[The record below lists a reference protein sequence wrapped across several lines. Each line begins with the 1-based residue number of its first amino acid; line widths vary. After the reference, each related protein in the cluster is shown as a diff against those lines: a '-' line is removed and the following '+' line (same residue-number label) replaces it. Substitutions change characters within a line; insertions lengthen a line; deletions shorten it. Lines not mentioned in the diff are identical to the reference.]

1 MKFML
6 TGRILGRP
14 SLVTVSAL
22 GLAAFLMNACSTTE
36 TLDADSGGGGQSP
49 AGGSATGDGGTGGS
63 PVSGPGGQGGEGGVA
78 APEVEVAELAE
89 LAVKSADSYDDNAYG
104 IISGTTLAGY
114 HKDWEANRPA
124 GVTGKLVILQVLA
137 SGQAAQVIV
146 SNEKDGVYSY
156 VLPTAKVAQARSNG
170 LSNFETDIPDGPT
183 ADALL
188 KLYGIDPTKDFVVL
202 TFEAPPGTASSVVQ
216 SVGRAWVFFNYWGW
230 PKERLAILNG
240 SINVNGTL
248 GSNDPQKVQ
257 IAATAQQKFSL
268 PKDNGTKSFKDLYRD
283 QTVVSVSA
291 EEIIAVLEE
300 PENGALRSKVRIV
313 DARGG
318 AEALGLKKA
327 TNTGRTTCASYDSTT
342 PGNPLN
348 KKCSTPFE
356 GRIRG
361 ANSVPWTG
369 FLQDLTNGYR
379 FLSPADAKALFDAQ
393 SGWVDGTH
401 EFTIQYCRTN
411 QRSTVTGMVANLILG
426 YPTRLYETSFIEWG
440 HLSAGPADVVA
451 GDVTETFPNKS
462 LLPEASPF
470 RTDLAAYTE
479 HAVLNAAD
487 SAAYVPGG
495 TLGVLTQPVT
505 WVAGPNY
512 NDEADVNPPS
522 TAVGDLWPKL
532 NAAGTTTR
540 ASIEADRAY
549 LRAE

>member
-1 MKFML
+1 MKFL
-6 TGRILGRP
+6 LNGRIVARP
-14 SLVTVSAL
+14 RWLVTIGSL
-22 GLAAFLMNACSTTE
+22 SLAALMTSACSETE
-36 TLDADSGGGGQSP
+36 AIDADAGGGGQTA
-49 AGGSATGDGGTGGS
+49 AGGSKNGGS
-63 PVSGPGGQGGEGGVA
+63 GGSQPVGPGGQGGEGG
-78 APEVEVAELAE
+78 APVQAIEVPDLAD

-104 IISGTTLAGY
+104 VISGKTLAAY
-114 HKDWEANRPA
+114 HKDWENSRPA
-124 GVTGKLVILQVLA
+124 GVTGKLVILQVLP

-146 SNEKDGVYSY
+146 SNEKKGVYSY

-188 KLYGIDPTKDFVVL
+188 KLYGIDPTQDFVVL
-202 TFEAPPGTASSVVQ
+202 TFEAPTGTQSSVVQ

-230 PKERLAILNG
+230 PKERLAVLNG
-240 SINVNGTL
+240 SINFNGTL
-248 GSNDPQKVQ
+248 SANDPLKVQ
-257 IAATAQQKFSL
+257 IAATAQQKFSQ
-268 PKDNGTKSFKDLYRD
+268 PKDNGTKGFKDLFRD
-283 QTVVSVSA
+283 QTIVSITV
-291 EEIIAVLEE
+291 EEILEILNE
-300 PENGALRSKVRIV
+300 PENGPTRSKVRIV

-327 TNTGRTTCASYDSTT
+327 TSTGRTLCASYDATT

-356 GRIRG
+356 GRIKG
-361 ANSVPWTG
+361 ARSAPWTG
-369 FLQDLTNGYR
+369 YLRDLANGFR
-379 FLSPADAKALFDAQ
+379 FLEPADAKTLFDTQ

-440 HLSAGPADVVA
+440 HLSAGPPDATV

-462 LLPEASPF
+462 VLSGTSPF
-470 RTDLAAYTE
+470 RTDLAAFTE
-479 HAVLNAAD
+479 HAVLAPAD

-495 TLGVLTQPVT
+495 TLGTLTQPVT
-505 WVAGPNY
+505 WVDGPNY

-522 TAVGDLWPKL
+522 ATVGDVWPKV
-532 NAAGTTTR
+532 NAIATTSR
-540 ASIEADRAY
+540 ASIDEDRAY
-549 LRAE
+549 LRGN